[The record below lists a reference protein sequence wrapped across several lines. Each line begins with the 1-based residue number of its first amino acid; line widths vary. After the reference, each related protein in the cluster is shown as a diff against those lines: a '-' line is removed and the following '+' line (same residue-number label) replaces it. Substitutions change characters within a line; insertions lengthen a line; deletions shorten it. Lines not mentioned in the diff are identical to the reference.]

1 MMLART
7 TIAAAS
13 LVAASS
19 SFAAGPNVAIT
30 PLGSHDGE
38 FCSRDRALVFEDP
51 NGTRVLYDAGLTVRG
66 ADDPRLGKIDIVLL
80 SHEHGDHLGNA
91 HAAAPNAGTCGAPE
105 FTVNDQPSSNTEK
118 IVVAKK
124 AKFPVN
130 GELNSFF
137 PARIKALGGDPS
149 QLVTLRTGASTTIDG
164 VEIAVVQAAHPNGL
178 DAGFLTGD
186 LAKQM
191 KDAGVTA
198 YVGQAGGYV
207 VKFTNGLTVY
217 LSGDTGVVSDMKDV
231 VHDFYHAN
239 LAVINM
245 GGSFT
250 TGPKEAAYVINDLVK
265 PKSVIPSHSNEG
277 ETEGG
282 KVLPNTKTAAFEKL
296 VKVPMHPPLS
306 GKTME
311 FDGSGKCV
319 SGC

>member
-1 MMLART
+1 
-7 TIAAAS
+7 
-13 LVAASS
+13 
-19 SFAAGPNVAIT
+19 
-30 PLGSHDGE
+30 
-38 FCSRDRALVFEDP
+38 
-51 NGTRVLYDAGLTVRG
+51 VRG

-80 SHEHGDHLGNA
+80 SHEHGDHIGNA
-91 HAAAPNAGTCGAPE
+91 HSTTANAGTCAAPA
-105 FTVNDQPSSNTEK
+105 FAINDQPSSNTEK

-137 PARIKALGGDPS
+137 PSRIKALGGDPS
-149 QLVTLRTGASTTIDG
+149 QLLVTLRTGASTTIDG

-178 DAGFLTGD
+178 DGGFIPGELG
-186 LAKQM
+186 KQM
-191 KDAGVTA
+191 KEAGLTA

-231 VHDFYHAN
+231 VHDYYHAN

-250 TGPKEAAYVINDLVK
+250 TGPKEAAYVINDLVR
-265 PKSVIPSHSNEG
+265 PKSVIPSHANEA

-282 KVLPNTKTAAFEKL
+282 KVMPGTKTALFTKL
-296 VKVPMHPPLS
+296 SKVPVHPPLS

-311 FDGSGKCV
+311 FDGTGKCV
-319 SGC
+319 EGC